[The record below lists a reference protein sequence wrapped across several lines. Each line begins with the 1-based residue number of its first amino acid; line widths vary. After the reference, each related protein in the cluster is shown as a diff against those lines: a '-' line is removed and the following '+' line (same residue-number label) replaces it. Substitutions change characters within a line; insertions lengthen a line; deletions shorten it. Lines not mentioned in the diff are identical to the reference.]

1 MEDAQGQ
8 KLFEKYSQ
16 NCAWMIVGKDGNII
30 KSRPVTVEAVK
41 VDRVG
46 SIAVEWQDSIYD
58 DPRTH
63 SLNVIAQSS
72 YNNIGGIFNSEDIA
86 KDAALQYFKRLKEE
100 KIANLEAELKLLREE

>member
-30 KSRPVTVEAVK
+30 KTRPVTVEAVK

-46 SIAVEWQDSIYD
+46 SIAVEWRDSIYD
-58 DPRTH
+58 DPQTH
-63 SLNVIAQSS
+63 SLNVIAQSCYES
-72 YNNIGGIFNSEDIA
+72 VSGVFNSED
-86 KDAALQYFKRLKEE
+86 AA
-100 KIANLEAELKLLREE
+100 